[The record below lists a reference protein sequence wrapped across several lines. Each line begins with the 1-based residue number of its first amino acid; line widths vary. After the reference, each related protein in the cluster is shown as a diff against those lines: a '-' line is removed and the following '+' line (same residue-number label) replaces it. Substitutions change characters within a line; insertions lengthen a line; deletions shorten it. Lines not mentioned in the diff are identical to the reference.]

1 MLSSEIRNIAIIA
14 HVDHGK
20 TTLVDKLLNVSN
32 ERVMD
37 CNAIENERGIT
48 ILAKCTSIEWTNPK
62 TSKPYLINII
72 DTPGHRDFAGEVER
86 ALSMADG
93 AILLVDAVEGI
104 EQQTKFVAR
113 KAIECGLKLVCVVN
127 KVDRPDR
134 RPEDAYLEVLE
145 YLQSIDQHLDPP
157 LLYASGREGWA
168 TTVLDD
174 ALDSAIQK
182 TIDPLLETVVN
193 HIPAPAD
200 RFGDGK
206 ARFSVR
212 MLDADKHL
220 GTILVGK
227 VESGVL
233 KETQR
238 GIAIDEA
245 GKQIETARITKL
257 MKRQGLKHYP
267 VTEVCAGDII
277 SMAGFTE
284 ATVGHTIVADAQ
296 TTPVIIPKVDP
307 PTLSIVIEP
316 NTSPIAKK
324 DGTKFTSQ
332 QIQERI
338 LVEAQTDVSLEATP
352 CGAGITVTGR
362 GEMHL
367 GVLIENVRREG
378 FEMTIYPP
386 TVKIIDNQEPW
397 ETLTLDVDSEYVGDI
412 ISELNMRHAEIA
424 DTTEIGT
431 DRYRITCTVPIKNIL
446 GYRSKF
452 LMQTQGGGS
461 WNQAFDSYR
470 PATEEIVVP
479 RNGALISMALGVA
492 TAYALD
498 KQKSNGI
505 MFIEPGQQVY
515 PGMIIGERNRE
526 DDLCVNPTHSKKLT
540 NMRASGK
547 DEEIRLVP
555 PRKLSLEDA
564 LLSITKG
571 QCLEVTP
578 LRFNLRQS
586 QLPR

>member
-1 MLSSEIRNIAIIA
+1 MLSPEIRNIAIIA

-20 TTLVDKLLNVSN
+20 TTLVDKLLNTSD

-48 ILAKCTSIEWTNPK
+48 ILAKCTSIEWTNPR

-145 YLQSIDQHLDPP
+145 YLQSIDQRLDPP

-182 TIDPLLETVVN
+182 TIDPLLETIVDY
-193 HIPAPAD
+193 IPAPTD

-227 VESGVL
+227 VESGTL

-284 ATVGHTIVADAQ
+284 ATVGHTIVGDAQ

-338 LVEAQTDVSLEATP
+338 LAEAQTDVSLEAKA

-367 GVLIENVRREG
+367 GVLIENMRREG

-386 TVKIIDNQEPW
+386 TVKLIDNQEPW

-431 DRYRITCTVPIKNIL
+431 DRYRITCAVPIKNIL

-470 PATEEIVVP
+470 PSTEEIVVP
-479 RNGALISMALGVA
+479 RNGALISTALGVA

-505 MFIEPGQQVY
+505 MFIEPGQEVY

-526 DDLCVNPTHSKKLT
+526 DDLCINPTHSKKLT

-547 DEEIRLVP
+547 DDEIRLVP